1 MKNNDMKNSDI
12 KKQGKQFLFTFVGNR
27 DPYVENSDEY
37 GPILSLLDKREF
49 QRVYLFCTGSEYI
62 ERARSVE
69 EIKKEADPDVVF
81 KYITL
86 DLASPVDYQ
95 EIYSK
100 LRASVDRIIESVRH
114 EKPEISI
121 LLDPGTPQMQTVWF
135 LLVRGGYLNAKLL
148 QGVPPRFAGGAYMV
162 REIVLNENIMPE
174 IRVSFEEKGDEVRSW
189 FVSETERKIV
199 GESQVFK
206 DVLEK
211 ANNFAKY
218 DISILLQGETGSG
231 KGLLARLIHEK
242 SRRASNPF
250 VIVDCAA
257 VSENLI
263 ESELFGHKKGA
274 FTGADSERLG
284 KFRAAAGGTIFLD
297 EIGELPLSLQPK
309 LLRVLEEKKF
319 HPLGSDKE
327 VAVDV
332 RIIAAT
338 NRDLE
343 KLVEEEKFRRDL
355 FERLNQ
361 VTLAIPP
368 LRDRKEDIPLLIEA
382 FVDEWNKKYG
392 ESKGL
397 AEETINY
404 LVEYPW
410 PGNVRELYNV
420 VTALCAS
427 GQSSKIGPELLPQ
440 RILSYFQ
447 EPKGI
452 SSLKVEIPDDGVN
465 LKALLYQIEKDFYEA
480 ALKKAD
486 GNKEKAAK
494 LLGLNPPAFRKALR
508 ERFDIGA

>member
-1 MKNNDMKNSDI
+1 MADKSEI
-12 KKQGKQFLFTFVGNR
+12 KKKFLFSIVGNR

-37 GPILSLLDKREF
+37 GPILSLLEKRDF
-49 QRVYLFCTGSEYI
+49 NRVYLFCTGAEYI

-69 EIKKEADPDVVF
+69 EIKKESDPSVIF

-86 DLASPVDYQ
+86 DLVSPVDYQ

-100 LRASVDRIIESVRH
+100 LRAAVDRIMESIGH

-148 QGVPPRFAGGAYMV
+148 QGVPPKFAGGAYMV
-162 REIVLNENIMPE
+162 REVVLNEDMMPE
-174 IRVSFEEKGDEVRSW
+174 IKIFFEGKGDEVKSW

-199 GESQVFK
+199 GDSPVFK
-206 DVLEK
+206 EVLDK
-211 ANNFAKY
+211 ALNFARY

-231 KGLLARLIHEK
+231 KGLLARLIHERSK
-242 SRRASNPF
+242 RASRPF

-257 VSENLI
+257 VSSALI

-274 FTGADSERLG
+274 FTGAESERLG
-284 KFRAAAGGTIFLD
+284 KFRAADGGTIFLD
-297 EIGELPLSLQPK
+297 EIGELPLDLQPK

-327 VAVDV
+327 VTVDV
-332 RIIAAT
+332 RVIAAT
-338 NRDLE
+338 NKNLE
-343 KLVEEEKFRRDL
+343 KLVEEGRFRRDL

-361 VTLAIPP
+361 VTLTIPP
-368 LRDRKEDIPLLIEA
+368 LRERKEDIPLLIKA
-382 FVDEWNKKYG
+382 FVDEWNRKYG
-392 ESKGL
+392 ENKGL
-397 AEETINY
+397 SERTIEY
-404 LVEYPW
+404 LVDYPW

-427 GQSSKIGPELLPQ
+427 GHSAEIGPKLLPQ
-440 RILSYFQ
+440 KILSYFE
-447 EPKGI
+447 EPR
-452 SSLKVEIPDDGVN
+452 SVSTLKVEIPEDGLN
-465 LKALLYQIEKDFYEA
+465 LKAFLYQVEKDFYEA
-480 ALKKAD
+480 ALRKAG
-486 GNKEKAAK
+486 GNKERAAA

-508 ERFDIGA
+508 ERFDIRV